1 MNTIYDIL
9 KNGNAADARVGV
21 VEEAVAQVPELRVM
35 DAGLVKGTQFQT
47 VSRTALPATGW
58 RAANAGVD
66 ASGSTYALRG
76 HNLAILAGL
85 VKLDKAVADA
95 DFEGKEAALDREVR
109 GVTLS
114 AFQTLARAMYYA
126 TEATEGFDGAAALVK
141 SANVV
146 KAGSVAETET
156 HMSVYAVGNS
166 FRDGCGFAF
175 NESSGLISP
184 DEIIFKEGLIT
195 GSNSKQLMGYI
206 ADLTTWAGFSVTNAN
221 RIARLCNLDAGS
233 TGATLTDALLAD
245 LVTAY
250 RDSNGGLM
258 PSFIFMPF
266 AAQRQLQNAR
276 STQIR
281 VGTRSAI
288 ETYAAIPADY
298 EGIPILGTGALTKT
312 EALVA

>member
-66 ASGSTYALRG
+66 ASGSTYALRT

-114 AFQTLARAMYYA
+114 AFQTLAHAMYYA
-126 TEATEGFDGAAALVK
+126 TVASEGFDGAAALCDAG
-141 SANVV
+141 SLV
-146 KAGSVAETET
+146 KAGSVAETST
-156 HMSVYAVGNS
+156 HMSVYAIGNS

-195 GSNSKQLMGYI
+195 GSNSKELMGYV
-206 ADLTTWAGFSVTNAN
+206 ADLTTWAGFSVTNAK
-221 RIARLCNLDAGS
+221 RVARLCNLDSGTS
-233 TGATLTDALLAD
+233 GATLTDSLLAD
-245 LVTAY
+245 LVEAY
-250 RDSNGGLM
+250 RTANGGLM
-258 PSFIFMPF
+258 PSFLFMPF
-266 AAQRQLQNAR
+266 TAQRQLQAAR
-276 STQIR
+276 SSQIR
-281 VGTRSAI
+281 VDTRRAI
-288 ETYAAIPADY
+288 ETYAAIPTDY
-298 EGIPILGTGALTKT
+298 EGIPILGTGALDKT